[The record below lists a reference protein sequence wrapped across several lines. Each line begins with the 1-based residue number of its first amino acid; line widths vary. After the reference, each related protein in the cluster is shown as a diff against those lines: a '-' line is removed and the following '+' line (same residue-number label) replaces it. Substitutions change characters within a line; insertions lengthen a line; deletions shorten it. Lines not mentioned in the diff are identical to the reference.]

1 MAAPIHEAQAMT
13 EKTISRPDG
22 ARIRM
27 HDHAEHVAGDR
38 ADAPAI
44 VLSNSL
50 ATDASLWSDVVERLR
65 ARYRLI
71 TYDTRGHGAS
81 HAPSTTT
88 RFGELCDDLIAVMDA
103 AGVSRAFVAGISL
116 GGMTGLQCALQ
127 APERLLGLIACNCRA
142 SIDAAGIA
150 GWEQRLQVLKDG
162 GIDALAEITLERWFT
177 PEYRQAN
184 QPAMAR
190 VRAMIRST
198 SPEGYEACVR
208 AIQAIDLLGE
218 IPKISLPVLLVAG
231 AQDGAAP
238 PAAMQGMAQAIPGAR
253 LEVLDPCGHL
263 SSVQR
268 PADLAALID
277 GFVSSGGRPA

>member
-1 MAAPIHEAQAMT
+1 MT
-13 EKTISRPDG
+13 EKTIARPDG

-27 HDHAEHVAGDR
+27 TDHAQRVAAGR
-38 ADAPAI
+38 DAQTI

-50 ATDASLWSDVVERLR
+50 ATDSTLWSDVVDRLC

-81 HAPSTTT
+81 HAPSNSA
-88 RFGELCDDLIAVMDA
+88 RLPDLCDDLLAVMDA
-103 AGVSRAFVAGISL
+103 AGVEKAFVAGISL

-127 APERLLGLIACNCRA
+127 APERMLGLIACNCRA
-142 SIDAAGIA
+142 SIDAAGIS
-150 GWEQRLQVLKDG
+150 GWEQRLQVLRDE
-162 GIDALAEITLERWFT
+162 GIDALAAITLERWFA
-177 PEYRQAN
+177 PDYREAN
-184 QPAMAR
+184 PTTMER
-190 VRAMIRST
+190 VRKMIRST
-198 SPEGYEACVR
+198 SPAGYEACVR
-208 AIQAIDLLGE
+208 AIQSIDLLGRTPE
-218 IPKISLPVLLVAG
+218 IRLPVLLVAG

-268 PADLAALID
+268 PADLASLID
-277 GFVSSGGRPA
+277 GFISSRSDTK